1 MPAPLRP
8 GIVTVLNTPFDATL
22 GLDVSSLRRAVEACI
37 RDGVVGCIAPAV
49 ASEVHKLSTDE
60 RRKLLETVV
69 DVADGRIAVVG
80 GASAEAV
87 EDARALA
94 THAVRAGCTGVLVQ
108 SPNRLAGD
116 PEGQRAFF
124 HECADVGMDMLV
136 IQDLDWGGGGMA
148 VETLGRLAEEIPSFT
163 WVKIETV
170 PAGVKYSAVLEAGD
184 GKLRVMGGWALAQ
197 MIEGLDRGVHAFTP
211 TAINRIFVHVDR
223 LYRGGRR
230 DDAVALF
237 ERVVAVLAYC
247 CQHIDVS
254 IHFLKR
260 YCVRRG
266 LFETDRV
273 RDPILPYDEQH
284 RRYGDELTE
293 RLIALEDELGP
304 AGASSIDS
312 AVDPR

>member
-1 MPAPLRP
+1 MLAALSP
-8 GIVTVLNTPFDATL
+8 GIVTVLNTPFDSVL
-22 GLDVSSLRRAVEACI
+22 GLDLRSLRRAVEECI

-49 ASEVHKLSTDE
+49 ASEVHKLSTAE
-60 RRKLLETVV
+60 RRQLLETVV
-69 DVADGRIAVVG
+69 EVADGRIAVIG

-94 THAVRAGCTGVLVQ
+94 DHAVRAGCAGVLVQ

-124 HECADVGMDMLV
+124 HECADVGMETLV

-148 VETLGRLAEEIPSFT
+148 VDTLGRLAGEIPAFT

-170 PAGVKYSAVLEAGD
+170 PAGVKYSAVLDAGG
-184 GKLRVMGGWALAQ
+184 GKLRVMGGWALPQ

-211 TAINRIFVHVDR
+211 TAINRAFVHVDR
-223 LYRGGRR
+223 LYRAGQR
-230 DDAVALF
+230 DDAVELF
-237 ERVVAVLAYC
+237 ERVVAVLAFC

-266 LFETDRV
+266 LFETARV
-273 RDPILPYDEQH
+273 RDPVLPYDEHH

-304 AGASSIDS
+304 AGAASLD
-312 AVDPR
+312 